1 MMQDDLISVVIL
13 SWNQKEKTGYC
24 VESVLNQSYKNL
36 DVIVVDNASSDGTVS
51 FLRERFPGIRI
62 IENET
67 NLGFGGGNNVGIG
80 NARGQYIAML
90 NNDTVLDSRCI
101 EELKKTI
108 ETSEDCGAVASK
120 IVLDGDRELIDAAGI
135 VVYPDGLSIGRGRT
149 KASTTLNEEAE
160 VFFASDCACLYRRRM
175 LDDIAINGEIY
186 DEDFFAYADETDL
199 GWRARLKGWKCVYTP
214 KALVHHH
221 HSASTGEY
229 DPFKVFLVERNR
241 IFVAIKDFPLP
252 FLMRALP
259 FTCKRYVYKVWV
271 GLKGKGAV
279 GNFVKTYSK
288 RQLLLILFKVYASTF
303 VNLVKMLKK
312 RVKIQRQRKI
322 SYSDIEDIFS
332 RFGIST
338 RDISL
343 TE

>member
-1 MMQDDLISVVIL
+1 
-13 SWNQKEKTGYC
+13 
-24 VESVLNQSYKNL
+24 
-36 DVIVVDNASSDGTVS
+36 
-51 FLRERFPGIRI
+51 
-62 IENET
+62 
-67 NLGFGGGNNVGIG
+67 
-80 NARGQYIAML
+80 
-90 NNDTVLDSRCI
+90 
-101 EELKKTI
+101 
-108 ETSEDCGAVASK
+108 
-120 IVLDGDRELIDAAGI
+120 
-135 VVYPDGLSIGRGRT
+135 
-149 KASTTLNEEAE
+149 
-160 VFFASDCACLYRRRM
+160 
-175 LDDIAINGEIY
+175 
-186 DEDFFAYADETDL
+186 
-199 GWRARLKGWKCVYTP
+199 
-214 KALVHHH
+214 
-221 HSASTGEY
+221 
-229 DPFKVFLVERNR
+229 
-241 IFVAIKDFPLP
+241 VAIKDFPLP